1 MFKPFIVGLTLG
13 AVALCAKQSADQRL
27 ESSATAFQEIMG
39 ADDKAIPQKLLDK
52 AECVIIAPSVKSAAF
67 VLGGKWGKGY
77 VLCRGANGV
86 GWSAPGA
93 IRMEGGSFGFQIGGS
108 GTDIFMLVMNKSG
121 AEQLVKTTKFTLGGE
136 MAAVAGPVGRNSTA
150 QTDAL
155 MRAQIVSYSRSRGV
169 FGGIALNAGTLR
181 QDLDVNRQLYG
192 KTVENFEIVFDR
204 KVEPDADAKKLI
216 DLLNK
221 YSSRKTD

>member
-216 DLLNK
+216 DLLNR

>member
-1 MFKPFIVGLTLG
+1 VNSRFLMTVM
-13 AVALCAKQSADQRL
+13 LCAATLSAKEAADQRL
-27 ESSATAFQEIMG
+27 ESAATAFQEIMG

-52 AECVIIAPSVKSAAF
+52 AECVIIAPSVKSGAF
-67 VLGGKWGKGY
+67 IFGAKYGKGF
-77 VLCRGANGV
+77 VVCRGANGV

-108 GTDIFMLVMNKSG
+108 GTDIFMLVMNRRG
-121 AEQLVKTTKFTLGGE
+121 AEKLVKTSKFTLGGE

-155 MRAQIVSYSRSRGV
+155 MNAQILSYSRSRGI
-169 FGGIALNAGTLR
+169 FGGISLSAGTLR
-181 QDLDVNRQLYG
+181 QDLEDNRQMYN
-192 KTVENFEIVFDR
+192 KTIENYEIVLDR
-204 KVEPDADAKKLI
+204 KVEPNAEGKKLI

-221 YSSRKTD
+221 YSSRKTE

>member
-1 MFKPFIVGLTLG
+1 VKSKFLMTIM
-13 AVALCAKQSADQRL
+13 LCAATLSARESADERL
-27 ESSATAFQEIMG
+27 ASAATAFQEIMA

-52 AECVIIAPSVKSAAF
+52 AECVIIAPSVKAAAF
-67 VLGGKWGKGY
+67 IFGAKYGKGF

-108 GTDIFMLVMNKSG
+108 GTDIFMLVMNRGG
-121 AEQLVKTTKFTLGGE
+121 AEKLVKTSKFTLGGE
-136 MAAVAGPVGRNSTA
+136 MSAAAGPVGRNSTA

-155 MRAQIVSYSRSRGV
+155 MNAQILSYSRSRGI
-169 FGGIALNAGTLR
+169 FGGISLNAGTLR
-181 QDLDVNRQLYG
+181 QDLEDNRQMYN
-192 KTVENFEIVFDR
+192 KTIENYEIVLDR
-204 KVEPDADAKKLI
+204 KVEPNAEGKKLI

-221 YSSRKTD
+221 YSSRKTE

>member
-1 MFKPFIVGLTLG
+1 MSKRFLIGLTLS
-13 AVALCAKQSADQRL
+13 VLALNAKENADQRL
-27 ESSATAFQEIMG
+27 DSAATAFQEIMG

-67 VLGGKWGKGY
+67 VIGGKWGKGF
-77 VLCRGANGV
+77 VLCRGENGV

-93 IRMEGGSFGFQIGGS
+93 IRMEGGSFGFQVGGS
-108 GTDIFMLVMNKSG
+108 GTDIFMLVMNKGG
-121 AEQLVKTTKFTLGGE
+121 AEKLVKTSKFTLGGE

-155 MRAQIVSYSRSRGV
+155 MNAQILSYSRSRGV

-181 QDLDVNRQLYG
+181 QDLDVNRQMYG
-192 KTVENFEIVFDR
+192 KTVENFEIVFER

-221 YSSRKTD
+221 YSSRKTG